1 MKKTNNYCFDICII
15 TTIHEP
21 YDSRINKQINS
32 LSKEGFSVMLI
43 APWENISEKIECKF
57 IYRKMP
63 IKIHE
68 RIINA
73 IRIFLLSLNVNSRC
87 YLFHDIDFILFALI
101 IKFIKQVPVI
111 YDCRE
116 NYPEEIKEGKEWVPN
131 LLRPILSYLAKL
143 IENWAVRIFDAVITV
158 APYQISRFSKVGAK
172 CIMLRNF
179 ANRQIKPYLSHDSGI
194 LYIGSLSK
202 NYGLDILLNI
212 GRELKKRKSPFPL
225 IIADRFGRD
234 NKIRDKFIKIIEEEK
249 MPVKIEPSVLPIE
262 IDRLLTKGSVG
273 LFVANNT
280 KSKNIALPMK
290 LFEYMAAGMPIIAS
304 DLNMTRH
311 IIEEAKC
318 GILVSPDDAKG
329 YVDAATH
336 IMSSLDI
343 YNDLRKK
350 GFEAIM
356 KKYNWEEEASELI
369 FYIKRLLKFEK

>member
-1 MKKTNNYCFDICII
+1 MKKINSYCFDICII

-21 YDSRINKQINS
+21 YDSRIIKQINS
-32 LSKEGFSVMLI
+32 LSKAGFSVMLI

-57 IYRKMP
+57 IYTKMP

-158 APYQISRFSKVGAK
+158 VPYQISRFSKVGAK

-234 NKIRDKFIKIIEEEK
+234 KNIRDKFIKIIEEEK
-249 MPVKIEPSVLPIE
+249 LPIKIEPSVLPIE

-304 DLNMTRH
+304 DLDMTRH

-350 GFEAIM
+350 
-356 KKYNWEEEASELI
+356 
-369 FYIKRLLKFEK
+369 